1 MQELDLVRLWL
12 FSLLAPR
19 HLVFLDLDSLAPL
32 FVSLVSFFPFFL
44 SFFLPGSW
52 QALMRPMITNQG
64 ALIHMFALLHVLD
77 CFKGTPCASN
87 LACVFWLFFARTGW
101 P

>member
-64 ALIHMFALLHVLD
+64 ALIRALT
-77 CFKGTPCASN
+77 CFR
-87 LACVFWLFFARTGW
+87 LL
-101 P
+101 